1 MTPVLNVLV
10 VEDDP
15 MFSLVLTT
23 LLRKDGYRVVGPVD
37 NGPDAL
43 TLFGDHSVD
52 LILMDVNIRGS
63 LDGIETAS
71 RLLAQRAVP
80 LIYLTGQTDRLTL
93 DRAKATF
100 PAGYLVKPFSNES
113 VRVAIELAIQN
124 FARQQRPT
132 PATVPPLAS
141 GTEALPPDSD
151 GSAANRETILQ
162 IENHLFIRQNYQFLK
177 VRLADILFIEADNN
191 YIVLQ
196 TTTQKFAL
204 RMPLASALERIQYD
218 KLVRVHRSFVV
229 NVTNMDSF
237 SETEISMGKHLIPIG
252 KNYKSE
258 FLRSFH
264 YL

>member
-1 MTPVLNVLV
+1 MTPVLNVLI

-37 NGPDAL
+37 NGPEAL
-43 TLFGDHSVD
+43 SLFSVNSVD

-71 RLLAQRAVP
+71 RLLAQRPVP
-80 LIYLTGQTDRLTL
+80 LIYLTGQTDRATL

-124 FARQQRPT
+124 FARQQH
-132 PATVPPLAS
+132 PATVTATS
-141 GTEALPPDSD
+141 DALPPDSD
-151 GSAANRETILQ
+151 GAAANRETILQ
-162 IENHLFIRQNYQFLK
+162 IDNHLFIRQNYQFLK

-229 NVTNMDSF
+229 NITNMDSF
-237 SETEISMGKHLIPIG
+237 SDTEISMGKHLIPIG
-252 KNYKSE
+252 KNYKSD

>member
-1 MTPVLNVLV
+1 MTPVLNALV

-15 MFSLVLTT
+15 MFSLVLST

-43 TLFGDHSVD
+43 ALFTENPVD

-71 RLLAQRAVP
+71 RLLAQRSVP
-80 LIYLTGQTDRLTL
+80 LIYLTGQTDRATL

-113 VRVAIELAIQN
+113 VRAAIEVAILN
-124 FARQQRPT
+124 FARQQQPVSQSAQE
-132 PATVPPLAS
+132 PFLA
-141 GTEALPPDSD
+141 ESD
-151 GSAANRETILQ
+151 GAAGNRETILQ
-162 IENHLFIRQNYQFLK
+162 IDNHLFIRQNYQFLK

-196 TTTQKFAL
+196 TLTQKFAL

-218 KLVRVHRSFVV
+218 KLVRVHRSYVV
-229 NVTNMDSF
+229 NISNMDSF
-237 SETEISMGKHLIPIG
+237 SDTEISMGKHLIPIG

-264 YL
+264 HL

>member
-1 MTPVLNVLV
+1 MMPPALSVLL

-15 MFSLVLTT
+15 MFSLVLST
-23 LLRKDGYRVVGPVD
+23 LLTKDGYRVLGPVD
-37 NGPDAL
+37 NGSEAL
-43 TLFGDHSVD
+43 KLFRDSPAD

-71 RLLAQRAVP
+71 RLLSLRSVP
-80 LIYLTGQTDRLTL
+80 LIYLTGQTDRATL

-124 FARQQRPT
+124 YARQRETDPGKPLPE
-132 PATVPPLAS
+132 PAPA
-141 GTEALPPDSD
+141 DSD

-162 IENHLFIRQNYQFLK
+162 IENHLFIRQNYQFMK

-196 TTTQKFAL
+196 TQTQKFAL
-204 RMPLASALERIQYD
+204 RMPLASALDRIHYD
-218 KLVRVHRSFVV
+218 KLIRVHRSFVV
-229 NVTNMDSF
+229 NISNMDSF
-237 SETEISMGKHLIPIG
+237 SDTEITMGKHQIPIG
-252 KNYKSE
+252 KNYKAD
-258 FLRSFH
+258 FLRSFEH
-264 YL
+264 L